1 MNKKIISAAVAFGL
15 FSVLAIGSYPAHAE
29 NDSNGIGILTSSV
42 VLEKSASS
50 DYVGEVVF
58 SVFGPSPAGL
68 EIDLLDVWTDD
79 NGLRTTPPAGSTPLT
94 GLGRLETVL
103 ETNEYISN
111 GEQQEI
117 KVQLRISAED
127 LESSPL
133 AAAVRLKRV
142 NPPEAEASGNV
153 IGVALQALIFVY
165 ASPESYVAGSAVYNS
180 DLEISNL
187 GVIPAGQ
194 MGDEGAVSPVG
205 FIEGGQVAIAFNQS
219 NLGNIFTFASHKVE
233 VRKAGWFASE
243 ADRSAIVFE
252 HAFSEATM
260 LPGQSRRNEIAA
272 VGNIQG
278 SESVVNLLEGWG
290 MYQVDLITSSRSGS
304 EEPVVTTRSATFIV
318 FPFRGA
324 FALLILLVLLG
335 IALVKV
341 AKGKS
346 QKPKVPL
353 EKTKPSAAFSTRKS
367 EHIEKSFSRK
377 KEPVNAGFYM
387 EAPPPLDTWDFLRAG
402 REGTWSKDP
411 EPLEG
416 KSKKQTSTKSKK
428 NA

>member
-1 MNKKIISAAVAFGL
+1 LTKRIISVAVAFGL
-15 FSVLAIGSYPAHAE
+15 LSAIAIGSYPAIAE
-29 NDSNGIGILTSSV
+29 NDSDGIGILTGSV
-42 VLEKSASS
+42 VLEKTAGS
-50 DYVGEVVF
+50 DYVGEAVF
-58 SVFGPSPAGL
+58 SVFGPTRAGL
-68 EIDLLDVWTDD
+68 EVDLIDVWTDE
-79 NGLRTTPPAGSTPLT
+79 NGERTTPPAGSTPLT
-94 GLGRLETVL
+94 GLGRLEAVL
-103 ETNEYISN
+103 ETNEYIPN
-111 GEQQEI
+111 GEEQLI
-117 KVQLRISAED
+117 RVKLRISGED
-127 LESSPL
+127 LESNAL
-133 AAAVRLKRV
+133 AAGVRLKV
-142 NPPEAEASGNV
+142 TNPPGEVASGNA

-165 ASPESYVAGSAVYNS
+165 ASSENYLAGSEAAS
-180 DLEISNL
+180 SSLEIRNL
-187 GVIPAGQ
+187 GAIPVGQ
-194 MGDEGAVSPVG
+194 MGETGAVSPVG

-219 NLGNIFTFASHKVE
+219 NLGNLFTFVTHRIE

-252 HAFSEATM
+252 HAFSEATL

-278 SESVVNLLEGWG
+278 SESVVNLVEGWG

-304 EEPVVTTRSATFIV
+304 EEPVVTTKSATFIV

-346 QKPKVPL
+346 QKPEVPL
-353 EKTKPSAAFSTRKS
+353 EKTKPLATFSARKS
-367 EHIEKSFSRK
+367 EPIEKSSSRK
-377 KEPVNAGFYM
+377 KEPVNAGFYL
-387 EAPPPLDTWDFLRAG
+387 EAPPPLDTWDFLRSG
-402 REGTWSKDP
+402 REGMWSKDP